1 MRLHTQKAA
10 LIAVFAAL
18 YYVLSLVTP
27 YIPAV
32 AIPDIKISL
41 EALFATIFGLI
52 LGPYFGALAAFT
64 GAIVAWVL
72 PPSGMT
78 PFGMPFLLSPPI
90 NALVTGLIYY
100 KKWKTGFLIFSL
112 LVVAFLFTPPIQPFS
127 ENFYVGIAVLW
138 DKIIA
143 LLLILPCVKLAGR
156 LSATKTLPFL
166 YFLIAF
172 IGNQA
177 DNMWGSFAFAMPVV
191 YEGIFGL
198 PVNTVRFLFIISPFV
213 YPAIRLV
220 QAVIAALIAV
230 PLMKTLESTKWLWE
244 EPTILSPRLL
254 EYG

>member
-1 MRLHTQKAA
+1 MRLNAQNVA

-27 YIPAV
+27 HIPAV
-32 AIPDIKISL
+32 AIPEVKISL

-64 GAIVAWVL
+64 GAVVAWVL

-78 PFGMPFLLSPPI
+78 PYGMPFLISPPI

-100 KKWKTGFLIFSL
+100 KKWKTGFLVLSL
-112 LVVAFLFTPPIQPFS
+112 LIVAFLFTPPTQPFS
-127 ENFYVGIAVLW
+127 ENFYVGVAVLW

-143 LLLILPCVKLAGR
+143 LLLILPCVKLAGK
-156 LSATKTLPFL
+156 LSAPKTLPLL

-177 DNMWGSFAFAMPVV
+177 DNMWGSLAFAIPVV

-198 PVNTVRFLFIISPFV
+198 PLETVRFLFIISPFA
-213 YPAIRLV
+213 YPAIRLI
-220 QAVIAALIAV
+220 QAVAATIIAV
-230 PLMKTLESTKWLWE
+230 PLMKALENTKWLWQE
-244 EPTILSPRLL
+244 QTILPPRLVK
-254 EYG
+254 GG